1 MFDTVA
7 KCGYLKIGLN
17 TVWDGRA
24 INDTESIMTD
34 GMIAYPNGVDA
45 EGNIKL
51 TLKTVATD
59 LFTVREVTEIYDGIP
74 AYDLVVKAVEG
85 PVYFI
90 KSQHDYNDSEAFDT
104 TKYGAAP
111 GALVEAHPLQVG
123 ETIVVSAAYFDAAV
137 EAGTDVHPNAG
148 KMAA

>member
-7 KCGYLKIGLN
+7 KCGYLTIGLS
-17 TVWDGRA
+17 TVWDGKA
-24 INDTESIMTD
+24 INSTEEIFTD
-34 GMIAYPNGVDA
+34 GMIAYPDGVD
-45 EGNIKL
+45 ENGNIKL
-51 TLKTVATD
+51 ILKDSAAD
-59 LFTVREVTEIYDGIP
+59 LFTVREVCEIYDGIP

-90 KSQHDYNDSEAFDT
+90 KSQHDYNDSEAYDT

-123 ETIVVSAAYFDAAV
+123 ETIRVSAAYFDAEVA
-137 EAGTDVHPNAG
+137 AGADVHPASG
-148 KMAA
+148 KLAA